1 MLIMGFSLNM
11 LTLLGLILA
20 IGIVVDDAI
29 VVVENVERLMHEE
42 HLTAREAT
50 HKAMHELSGALIAT
64 SMVLAAVFVPV
75 SFFERNYWSFVP
87 SVLHYDRSFRTV
99 IHSRG
104 IDVEPCHVCD
114 YSTSEQEEKKYCF
127 P

>member
-1 MLIMGFSLNM
+1 M
-11 LTLLGLILA
+11 
-20 IGIVVDDAI
+20 
-29 VVVENVERLMHEE
+29 
-42 HLTAREAT
+42 
-50 HKAMHELSGALIAT
+50 
-64 SMVLAAVFVPV
+64 
-75 SFFERNYWSFVP
+75 NYWSFVP

-114 YSTSEQEEKKYCF
+114 YSTSEQEEKEYCF